1 VQSALAGVF
10 FLWTFQKFNKKESAM
25 ADRGKAKKGAEKYLE
40 FLADEGY
47 RPRIDADGDVAFKCE
62 GRSYV
67 IKIDEKD
74 EMFFYLVYPNVWP
87 IKSDEDLS
95 RVMDTA
101 LAVTADTKVIKIFPV
116 GDTNTWASIELFCYP
131 PQAFTA
137 AFDRCLRALRE
148 GVDKFTAKMQEQP
161 KQTDDFVFHLPKYKV
176 GGN

>member
-1 VQSALAGVF
+1 
-10 FLWTFQKFNKKESAM
+10 M
-25 ADRGKAKKGAEKYLE
+25 ADNRQAKKDPKAKKGAEKYLE

-47 RPRIDADGDVAFKCE
+47 RPRIDANGNVAFKCE
-62 GRSYV
+62 GRSYG
-67 IKIDEKD
+67 IIIDEKD
-74 EMFFYLVYPNVWP
+74 EMFFYLVYRDFWR
-87 IKSDEDLS
+87 IESYEELA
-95 RVMDTA
+95 RVMEAA
-101 LAVTADTKVIKIFPV
+101 LAVIADTKVVKIFPV
-116 GDTNTWASIELFCYP
+116 GDTNTWASIGLFCYP